1 MSESAA
7 RRDLPGIAGA
17 AFFIVMG
24 GLALWFSREFTPLG
38 SVFPRTIAV
47 TMILL
52 SVAYI
57 AVAFLRPAAAAP
69 APAASTWRRVALMVV
84 LVAWALLLERVGFLV
99 TSIACYAAILVISNY
114 DRWTPRMAVMYALS
128 GAAVL
133 GGLYAIFKFVL
144 QVPLPAG
151 MLL

>member
-1 MSESAA
+1 MNESATS
-7 RRDLPGIAGA
+7 RDLPGIAGA

-24 GLALWFSREFTPLG
+24 GLALWFSREFTP
-38 SVFPRTIAV
+38 
-47 TMILL
+47 
-52 SVAYI
+52 
-57 AVAFLRPAAAAP
+57 

-84 LVAWALLLERVGFLV
+84 LVAWAQLLERVGFLV